1 MTQGK
6 NKLIKFGLTILV
18 GVLLFNLLSIAPN
31 SKPQI
36 SETIKGVWVTHVGN
50 SLLTYTGRLDNVFH
64 HLSQQNFNTVY
75 VDVYNRGTTYPS
87 NYAPRNKLVSLPLR
101 DPLQA
106 AITQGMRQGLNIYA
120 WYEYGMMVLP
130 QDTIAQQHPDWLL
143 STNKGKQF
151 IEQHLWLNP
160 SHPEVRQYF
169 VDLFTEVAIKYPNL
183 YGIQLDDH
191 WGIPIVFGNQTQAM
205 TELTR
210 LVVTAIRQANP
221 NLIISLSPNPYQ
233 FSLKKYSLDW
243 LQWLK
248 EDLFDELVMQ
258 IYRID
263 SNSVRNSIVNSGI
276 KDAKQYVK
284 VAVGIFAGGEPQLK
298 SFTEITKQI
307 EVVKEFGYGYSVFC
321 WEYTSTVLRR
331 IIYFVRS
338 IR

>member
-1 MTQGK
+1 MKPGK
-6 NKLIKFGLTILV
+6 NKLLKFGLTILV
-18 GVLLFNLLSIAPN
+18 GFLLFNLFTIAPSN
-31 SKPQI
+31 TPQT
-36 SETIKGVWVTHVGN
+36 SGKIKGVWLTHVGN
-50 SLLTYTGRLDNVFH
+50 SLLTYTGRLDNVFY

-75 VDVYNRGTTYPS
+75 VDVYNRGTIYPS
-87 NYAPRNKLVSLPLR
+87 NYAPRNKLVSLPFS

-106 AITQGMRQGLNIYA
+106 AINQGMRQGLNIYA

-130 QDTIAQQHPDWLL
+130 QDTIAQQHSDWLL
-143 STNKGKQF
+143 TTNDGKQF

-160 SHPEVRQYF
+160 THPDVKQYF

-191 WGIPIVFGNQTQAM
+191 WGIPIVFGNQTKAM
-205 TELTR
+205 NELTR
-210 LVVTAIRQANP
+210 QVVQTIRQANP

-263 SNSVRNSIVNSGI
+263 SNSVRNSIINSGI
-276 KDAKQYVK
+276 KDAEKYAK
-284 VAVGIFAGGEPQLK
+284 VAVGIFAGGEPQFK
-298 SFTEITKQI
+298 SFTEVAKQI
-307 EVVKEFGYGYSVFC
+307 EVVREFGYGYSVFC
-321 WEYTSTVLRR
+321 WEYTSNVLGKA
-331 IIYFVRS
+331 IYFVRS
-338 IR
+338 IL